1 MTAVI
6 LDFVGTGLSDKV
18 GMIRNTISNVAA
30 SERSSMIDE
39 ISDIGIYAFVVAVIA
54 TTIGLLRWRIDRLDW
69 KIGSGLL
76 VIVAVAVT
84 LIAGYEAYT
93 TGNGP
98 VIHYKLVYV
107 LGVAFP
113 LAVLLTAGQFWE
125 IDKRLGIAL
134 YAGGVIWAI
143 LAPLFFMVPTGY
155 DGAYERMLAGLKLAW
170 FITVG
175 VMIWRDPDIVRR
187 VSEDQ
192 RQ

>member
-1 MTAVI
+1 
-6 LDFVGTGLSDKV
+6 
-18 GMIRNTISNVAA
+18 MIRNTISNVAA
-30 SERSSMIDE
+30 SERSNMIDE

-143 LAPLFFMVPTGY
+143 LAPLFFIVPTAY

-187 VSEDQ
+187 VSKDQ